1 MASRPPGIGKA
12 SSSHK
17 SRGELLQEIAQLEWR
32 AAKLNQ
38 RSTLLQAALDAMYD
52 GLAVFDAN
60 LQLVGWN
67 RRFLELTGLPLK
79 TVEAGISALD
89 ITRHYGR
96 RGFYG
101 DVDTETHARRKF
113 EALSGERRPKRGR
126 LEFPGGRT
134 VEIRR
139 SNLPDGGYLSV
150 YTDVTD
156 TTRIQQALA
165 ETTGRLERSEGQL
178 TGAIESL
185 PDGFL
190 LWDADDRLVLTNK
203 AYRDGLPP
211 GIAPATPGARF
222 PEVFRARVTSGAIV
236 VTDGDPEAYI
246 RARLESHRRADGEP
260 IEQRTSDGRWTEI
273 REQRTPGGGIA
284 QFRRDITARKH
295 TEEELARHRERLQDL
310 VEERTKELE
319 EAQRELVRSERLAA
333 IGQLT
338 GTVSHEL
345 RNPLG
350 TIRSSFAIV
359 GNHLQSSHGPVARAL
374 ERIERNIDRCVT
386 IIDELLAYTRVRDVH
401 LEPVVIDDWLTE
413 LVIDEDVPHDIS
425 VVLDCRSGATVLMDR
440 ERLRRA
446 ILNLL
451 QNSWQACIEGE
462 HDCPQA
468 TIAVATRVSDGMLE
482 LQVADNG
489 PGIPEDIRE
498 RIFDPLFSTKS
509 FGVGLGLP
517 LVRQIVEQHGGEI
530 AVATAL
536 DEGTTITLTLPLA
549 PAPPATQAEPTT
561 EPPTGN

>member
-1 MASRPPGIGKA
+1 MASRPPGVGKA

-17 SRGELLQEIAQLEWR
+17 SRGELLQEMAQLEWR

-38 RSTLLQAALDAMYD
+38 RSTLLQAALDAMHD

-67 RRFLELTGLPLK
+67 RRFLELTDLPLK

-89 ITRHYGR
+89 LTRHYGR

-101 DVDTETHARRKF
+101 DVNTEAHAREKF
-113 EALSGERRPKRGR
+113 EALSGAQRPQRGR

-139 SNLPDGGYLSV
+139 SNLADGGYLSV

-156 TTRIQQALA
+156 TTRIQRALA
-165 ETTGRLERSEGQL
+165 EKTGRLERVEGLL

-190 LWDADDRLVLTNK
+190 LWDADDRLVLANR
-203 AYRDGLPP
+203 AYRESHPQGV
-211 GIAPATPGARF
+211 APATVGARF
-222 PEVFRARVTSGAIV
+222 PEVLRARVSSGAV
-236 VTDGDPEAYI
+236 VLGGDDPEAYI
-246 RARLESHRRADGEP
+246 RERMESHQRADGEP
-260 IEQRTSDGRWTEI
+260 VEQQISDGRWIEI
-273 REQRTPGGGIA
+273 REQRTHGGGVV
-284 QFRRDITARKH
+284 QFRRDITARRR
-295 TEEELARHRERLQDL
+295 TEEELAGHRERLEEL
-310 VEERTKELE
+310 VEERTKELG
-319 EAQRELVRSERLAA
+319 EAQRELVRNERLAA

-401 LEPVVIDDWLTE
+401 LEPVAIDDWLTE
-413 LVIDEDVPHDIS
+413 LVIDEDIPDAIS
-425 VVLDCRSGATVLMDR
+425 VVLDCQSGETVPMDR

-451 QNSWQACIEGE
+451 QNAWQACTEGE
-462 HDCPQA
+462 HECPQA
-468 TIAVATRVSDGMLE
+468 TVAITTRVVDGALV
-482 LQVADNG
+482 LRVADNG

-530 AVATAL
+530 AMDTVL
-536 DEGTTITLTLPLA
+536 DEGTTITMTLPLTA
-549 PAPPATQAEPTT
+549 GRSPLP
-561 EPPTGN
+561 GN

>member
-1 MASRPPGIGKA
+1 MASRPPGVGKA

-17 SRGELLQEIAQLEWR
+17 SRGELLQEMAQLEWR

-38 RSTLLQAALDAMYD
+38 RSTLLQAALDAMHD

-67 RRFLELTGLPLK
+67 RRFLELTDLPLK

-89 ITRHYGR
+89 LTRHYGR

-101 DVDTETHARRKF
+101 DVNTEAHAREKF
-113 EALSGERRPKRGR
+113 EALSGAQRPQRGR

-139 SNLPDGGYLSV
+139 SNLADGGYLSV

-156 TTRIQQALA
+156 TTRIQRALA
-165 ETTGRLERSEGQL
+165 EKTGRLERVEGLL

-190 LWDADDRLVLTNK
+190 LWDADDRLVLANR
-203 AYRDGLPP
+203 AYRESHPQGV
-211 GIAPATPGARF
+211 APATVGARF
-222 PEVFRARVTSGAIV
+222 PEVLRARVSSGAV
-236 VTDGDPEAYI
+236 VLGGDDPEAYI
-246 RARLESHRRADGEP
+246 RERMESHQRADGEP
-260 IEQRTSDGRWTEI
+260 VEQQISDGRWIEI
-273 REQRTPGGGIA
+273 REQRTHGGGVV
-284 QFRRDITARKH
+284 QFRRDITARRR
-295 TEEELARHRERLQDL
+295 TEEELAGHRERLEEL
-310 VEERTKELE
+310 VEERTKELG
-319 EAQRELVRSERLAA
+319 EAQRELVRNERLAA

-401 LEPVVIDDWLTE
+401 LEPVAIDDWLTE
-413 LVIDEDVPHDIS
+413 LVIDEDIPDAIS
-425 VVLDCRSGATVLMDR
+425 VVLDCQSGETVPMDR

-451 QNSWQACIEGE
+451 QNAWQACTEGE

-468 TIAVATRVSDGMLE
+468 TVAITTRIVDGALV
-482 LQVADNG
+482 LRVADNG

-530 AVATAL
+530 AMDTVL
-536 DEGTTITLTLPLA
+536 DEGTTITMTLPLTA
-549 PAPPATQAEPTT
+549 GRSPLP
-561 EPPTGN
+561 GN

>member
-38 RSTLLQAALDAMYD
+38 RSTLLQAALDAMHD

-60 LQLVGWN
+60 LHLVGWN

-79 TVEAGISALD
+79 TVEAGVSALD
-89 ITRHYGR
+89 LARHYGR

-101 DVDTETHARRKF
+101 DVDTEAFARQKF
-113 EALSGERRPKRGR
+113 EALSSQHRPTRGR

-139 SNLPDGGYLSV
+139 SSLPDGGYLSV

-156 TTRIQQALA
+156 TTRIQRALA
-165 ETTGRLERSEGQL
+165 EKAGRLERVEGLL

-190 LWDADDRLVLTNK
+190 LWDADDRLVLANK
-203 AYRDGLPP
+203 AYRESQAP
-211 GIAPATPGARF
+211 GVAPATVGARF
-222 PEVFRARVTSGAIV
+222 SEVLRARVQSGAV
-236 VTDGDPEAYI
+236 QVQGQDPEDYI
-246 RARLESHRRADGEP
+246 RERLAAHQRADGEP
-260 IEQRTSDGRWTEI
+260 VEQLTCDGRWVEI
-273 REQRTPGGGIA
+273 REQRTQGGGIA

-295 TEEELARHRERLQDL
+295 TEEELTGHRERLEEL
-310 VEERTKELE
+310 VQERSKELE

-359 GNHLQSSHGPVARAL
+359 GNHLQTSHGPVARAL

-401 LEPVVIDDWLTE
+401 LEPVVIDEWLTD
-413 LVIDEDVPHDIS
+413 LVIDEDVPHSIS
-425 VVLDCRSGATVLMDR
+425 VVLDCQSDATVLMDR

-451 QNSWQACIEGE
+451 ENAWQACTESE
-462 HDCPQA
+462 HECPQA
-468 TIAVATRVSDGMLE
+468 TVAIATRAVADALVLRVS
-482 LQVADNG
+482 DNG

-530 AVATAL
+530 EVDTVL
-536 DEGTTITLTLPLA
+536 EEGTTITLTLPLSPVSDEPSVRA
-549 PAPPATQAEPTT
+549 PQPP
-561 EPPTGN
+561 EPPD

>member
-1 MASRPPGIGKA
+1 MASRPPGVGKA

-38 RSTLLQAALDAMYD
+38 RSTLLQGALDAMHD

-67 RRFLELTGLPLK
+67 RRFLELTDLPLK

-89 ITRHYGR
+89 LTRHYGR

-101 DVDTETHARRKF
+101 DVDTEAHAREKF
-113 EALSGERRPKRGR
+113 EALSGTQRPLRGR

-156 TTRIQQALA
+156 TTRIQRALA
-165 ETTGRLERSEGQL
+165 EKTGRLERAEGLL

-190 LWDADDRLVLTNK
+190 LWDADDRLVLANR
-203 AYRDGLPP
+203 AYRESQPQGV
-211 GIAPATPGARF
+211 APATVGARF
-222 PEVFRARVTSGAIV
+222 PEVVRARVSSGAV
-236 VTDGDPEAYI
+236 VLAGDDPEGYI
-246 RARLESHRRADGEP
+246 QERMESHQRADGEP
-260 IEQRTSDGRWTEI
+260 MEQQISDGRWIEI
-273 REQRTPGGGIA
+273 REQRTHGGGIA
-284 QFRRDITARKH
+284 QFRRDITARKR
-295 TEEELARHRERLQDL
+295 TEEELAGHRERLEEI
-310 VEERTKELE
+310 VEERSKELG

-401 LEPVVIDDWLTE
+401 LEPVAIDDWLTE
-413 LVIDEDVPHDIS
+413 LVIDEDIPDAIS
-425 VVLDCRSGATVLMDR
+425 VVLDCQSGATVPMDR

-451 QNSWQACIEGE
+451 QNAWQACTEGE
-462 HDCPQA
+462 HECPQA
-468 TIAVATRVSDGMLE
+468 TVAITTRAVDGL
-482 LQVADNG
+482 LALRVADNG

-530 AVATAL
+530 TVDTVL
-536 DEGTTITLTLPLA
+536 DEGTTINLTLPLPA
-549 PAPPATQAEPTT
+549 APPPET
-561 EPPTGN
+561 

>member
-1 MASRPPGIGKA
+1 MAITRPGIGKA

-17 SRGELLQEIAQLEWR
+17 SRGELLQEVAQLEWR

-38 RSTLLQAALDAMYD
+38 RSTLLQSALDAMQD

-67 RRFLELTGLPLK
+67 RLFLELVDLPTT

-89 ITRHYGR
+89 LTRHYGR

-101 DVDTETHARRKF
+101 AVDTEAHAREIF
-113 EALSGERRPKRGR
+113 ESLSAAHRPKRSQ
-126 LEFPGGRT
+126 LQLPDGRT

-139 SNLPDGGYLSV
+139 SNLADGGYLSV
-150 YTDVTD
+150 YSDITD

-165 ETTGRLERSEGQL
+165 EQTGRLERVEGLL
-178 TGAIESL
+178 TNALDSL
-185 PDGFL
+185 PDGFQL
-190 LWDADDRLVLTNK
+190 FDSDDRLLLVNK
-203 AYRDGLPP
+203 AYLEDQPDGV
-211 GIAPATPGARF
+211 APAPLGVRF
-222 PEVFRARVTSGAIV
+222 ADILEERVRNGV
-236 VTDGDPEAYI
+236 VLQAEGDPEGYI
-246 RARLESHRRADGEP
+246 HDRLEAHRRANGEP
-260 IEQRTSDGRWTEI
+260 IEQQMSDGRWMEI
-273 REQRTPGGGIA
+273 REQRTHVGGIV
-284 QFRRDITARKH
+284 QFRRDISARKR
-295 TEEELARHRERLQDL
+295 TEEELARHRERLEEL
-310 VEERTKELE
+310 VEERSRELK
-319 EAQRELVRSERLAA
+319 EAQQELVRSERLAA

-359 GNHLQSSHGPVARAL
+359 GNHLQTTHGPVARAL

-386 IIDELLAYTRVRDVH
+386 IIDELLAYTRVRDIH
-401 LEPVVIDDWLTE
+401 LEAVAVDDWLTDQI
-413 LVIDEDVPHDIS
+413 VDEDVPHTIS
-425 VVLDCRSGATVLMDR
+425 VVLDCQSGATLLMDR

-451 QNSWQACIEGE
+451 QNAWQAFTESE
-462 HDCPQA
+462 HECAQA
-468 TIAVATRVSDGMLE
+468 TVAISTRLE
-482 LQVADNG
+482 DQYLTLSIADNG

-517 LVRQIVEQHGGEI
+517 LVRQIVDQHGGEI
-530 AVATAL
+530 TVDTAL
-536 DEGTTITLTLPLA
+536 EEGTTITLRLPLSREQA
-549 PAPPATQAEPTT
+549 PGSLAED
-561 EPPTGN
+561 

>member
-1 MASRPPGIGKA
+1 MSVRRPGISKT

-17 SRGELLQEIAQLEWR
+17 SRGELLQEVAQLEWR

-38 RSTLLQAALDAMYD
+38 RSTLLQSALDAMHD

-67 RRFLELTGLPLK
+67 RRLLELVDLPLE

-89 ITRHYGR
+89 VARHYGR

-101 DVDTETHARRKF
+101 DIDTETHAREKF
-113 EALSGERRPKRGR
+113 ESLSGAHRPKRGQ
-126 LEFPGGRT
+126 LQLADGRT

-139 SNLPDGGYLSV
+139 SNLADGGYLSV
-150 YTDVTD
+150 YSDVTD
-156 TTRIQQALA
+156 ATRIQQALA
-165 ETTGRLERSEGQL
+165 EQTGRLERMEGLL
-178 TGAIESL
+178 TDAIESL
-185 PDGFL
+185 PDGFQ
-190 LWDADDRLVLTNK
+190 LWDTEDRLVLVNK
-203 AYRDGLPP
+203 AYLENQPDGVTPAALGVRFADILQERIRDG
-211 GIAPATPGARF
+211 
-222 PEVFRARVTSGAIV
+222 IV
-236 VTDGDPEAYI
+236 LQAEENRDAYI
-246 RARLESHRRADGEP
+246 RERLEAHKRADGQP
-260 IEQRTSDGRWTEI
+260 IEQQMSDGRWMEI
-273 REQRTPGGGIA
+273 REQRTHVGGVV
-284 QFRRDITARKH
+284 QVRRDITGRKRA
-295 TEEELARHRERLQDL
+295 EEELARHRERLEAL
-310 VEERTKELE
+310 VEERSRELE

-359 GNHLQSSHGPVARAL
+359 SNHLQATHGPVSRAL

-386 IIDELLAYTRVRDVH
+386 IIDELLAYTRVRDMH
-401 LEPVVIDDWLTE
+401 LEHVAIDDWLTD
-413 LVIDEDVPHDIS
+413 LVVDEEVPHSIS
-425 VVLDCRSGATVLMDR
+425 VVLDCQSEATVSIDR

-451 QNSWQACIEGE
+451 QNACQAFTESE
-462 HDCPQA
+462 HECTQA
-468 TIAVATRVSDGMLE
+468 TVAISTRMADGSLAI
-482 LQVADNG
+482 QVADNG

-498 RIFDPLFSTKS
+498 RIFEPLFSTKS

-530 AVATAL
+530 AVDTAL
-536 DEGTTITLTLPLA
+536 DEGTTITLSLPLSS
-549 PAPPATQAEPTT
+549 PDHS
-561 EPPTGN
+561 

>member
-1 MASRPPGIGKA
+1 MASRPPGVGKA

-17 SRGELLQEIAQLEWR
+17 SRGELLQEMAQLEWR

-38 RSTLLQAALDAMYD
+38 RSTLLQAALDAMHD

-67 RRFLELTGLPLK
+67 RRFLELTDLPLK

-89 ITRHYGR
+89 LTRHYGR

-101 DVDTETHARRKF
+101 DVDTEAHAREKF
-113 EALSGERRPKRGR
+113 EALSGAQRPQRGR

-139 SNLPDGGYLSV
+139 SNLADGGYLSV

-156 TTRIQQALA
+156 TTRIQRALA
-165 ETTGRLERSEGQL
+165 EKTGRLERVEGLL

-190 LWDADDRLVLTNK
+190 LWDADDRLVLANR
-203 AYRDGLPP
+203 AYRESHPQGV
-211 GIAPATPGARF
+211 APATVGARF
-222 PEVFRARVTSGAIV
+222 PEVLRARVSSGAV
-236 VTDGDPEAYI
+236 VLGGDDPEAYI
-246 RARLESHRRADGEP
+246 RERMESHQRADGEP
-260 IEQRTSDGRWTEI
+260 VEQQISDGRWIEI
-273 REQRTPGGGIA
+273 REQRTHGGGVV
-284 QFRRDITARKH
+284 QFRRDITARRR
-295 TEEELARHRERLQDL
+295 TEEELAGHRERLEEL
-310 VEERTKELE
+310 VEERTKELG
-319 EAQRELVRSERLAA
+319 EAQRELVRNERLAA

-401 LEPVVIDDWLTE
+401 LEPVAIDDWLTE
-413 LVIDEDVPHDIS
+413 LVIDEDIPDAIS
-425 VVLDCRSGATVLMDR
+425 VVLDCQSGETVPMDR

-451 QNSWQACIEGE
+451 QNAWQACTEGE

-468 TIAVATRVSDGMLE
+468 TVAITTRIVDGALV
-482 LQVADNG
+482 LRVADNG

-530 AVATAL
+530 AMDTVL
-536 DEGTTITLTLPLA
+536 DEGTTITMTLPLTA
-549 PAPPATQAEPTT
+549 GRSPLP
-561 EPPTGN
+561 GN